1 MNSLQGSG
9 VTAHLDDHS
18 TDRLQQA
25 LRAAEFE
32 IARLRAS
39 QSVILSELDR
49 RQVAMADG
57 ARTLTEWTAAA
68 LDVEPSTARSLVD
81 ASRMESV
88 AGAELCSFDRSVA
101 MARLAASGADE
112 VTMRRAWGF
121 DLSSVARIAS
131 RRRPTTATHERSIA
145 ESRFLMVQPR
155 LDRSAYRISGQLPGL
170 EGEFVAQ
177 VLGEAADSL
186 PPTPGVEREPLA
198 TRQADGLV
206 DVCQRAVDGG
216 GSGDRAPLSVPHLSI
231 FADARDAAPTN
242 GETGVW
248 LASGTAVGPAALE
261 RILCEGTVEV
271 TALTTD
277 GVPLAV
283 GNASTAIP
291 PRTRLY
297 VLHRDGGTCTI
308 DGCRSRYRLQPHHIE
323 PRAVD
328 GNHDPDNLTT
338 ICWYHHHVVIH
349 GRGYHLD
356 PNSPPQRR
364 RLRRHWPGR
373 PPDD

>member
-1 MNSLQGSG
+1 MT
-9 VTAHLDDHS
+9 VHLDDHS

-25 LRAAEFE
+25 MRAAELE

-49 RQVAMADG
+49 RQVATADG

-68 LDVEPSTARSLVD
+68 LDVEPTTARSLVD
-81 ASRMESV
+81 ASRMEAV
-88 AGAELCSFDRSVA
+88 AGSEHCSFDRTVA
-101 MARLAASGADE
+101 MSRLATSGADE

-121 DLSSVARIAS
+121 DLSGVARLAS
-131 RRRPTTATHERSIA
+131 RRRPTTADHERSIA

-177 VLGEAADSL
+177 VLQDAADSL
-186 PPTPGVEREPLA
+186 PSTPGIEREPLA
-198 TRQADGLV
+198 TRQADALV
-206 DVCQRAVDGG
+206 DVCQRAADAAGN
-216 GSGDRAPLSVPHLSI
+216 GDRPPLSVPHVSV
-231 FADARDAAPTN
+231 FVDAKDAAPTD

-248 LASGTAVGPAALE
+248 LASGTPVGPATLE
-261 RILCEGTVEV
+261 RILCEGTVDI
-271 TALTTD
+271 TALISD
-277 GVPLAV
+277 GTPLAV
-283 GNASTAIP
+283 GTSSTAIT
-291 PRTRLY
+291 PRNRRY
-297 VLHRDGGTCTI
+297 VLHRDGGMCTI
-308 DGCRSRYRLQPHHIE
+308 DGCRSRHRLQPHHIE
-323 PRAVD
+323 PRSA
-328 GNHDPDNLTT
+328 GGINDPANLTT
-338 ICWYHHHVVIH
+338 LCWFHHHVVIH

-364 RLRRHWPGR
+364 RLRRRWPGR

>member
-1 MNSLQGSG
+1 M
-9 VTAHLDDHS
+9 TAHLDDHS

-25 LRAAEFE
+25 LRTAELE

-49 RQVAMADG
+49 RQVSMADG
-57 ARTLTEWTAAA
+57 ARTFTEWTAAA

-88 AGAELCSFDRSVA
+88 VGTEHCSFDRSVA
-101 MARLAASGADE
+101 MARLSASGADE
-112 VTMRRAWGF
+112 VTLRRAWGF
-121 DLSSVARIAS
+121 DLSGVARIAS
-131 RRRPTTATHERSIA
+131 RRRPTTAAHERSLA

-177 VLGEAADSL
+177 VLREAADSL
-186 PPTPGVEREPLA
+186 PSTPGLEREPLA

-206 DVCQRAVDGG
+206 DVCQRAVDRGG
-216 GSGDRAPLSVPHLSI
+216 NEDGAPLSVPHLSI

-248 LASGTAVGPAALE
+248 LASGTAVGPVTLE

-283 GNASTAIP
+283 GDASTAIP
-291 PRTRLY
+291 PRTRRY

-308 DGCRSRYRLQPHHIE
+308 DGCRSRYRLQSHHIE

-328 GNHDPDNLTT
+328 GNNDPDNLTT
-338 ICWYHHHVVIH
+338 VCWYHHHVVIH

-364 RLRRHWPGR
+364 RLRRRWPGR